1 MIKILLHI
9 IFAFSLLLAA
19 GCNRSAEPEQQTPQ
33 DSAALRETLAETN
46 KLLLSAEDEEIEDF
60 IERYGWQMQ
69 QTGSGLR
76 YMIYQHGDG
85 PRAQDGM
92 TAVLHYQVHLL
103 TGDRVYG
110 SEQDGPL
117 EFQIGRGGVE
127 GGLEEAILLLRQGDH
142 ARFIM
147 PAHLAHGLPGDG
159 VKIPKRATIV
169 YDLELKELK

>member
-1 MIKILLHI
+1 MIKTLLHI
-9 IFAFSLLLAA
+9 VFAFLLLLAA
-19 GCNRSAEPEQQTPQ
+19 GCNRPAEPDQQELR
-33 DSAALRETLAETN
+33 DSASLRETLAETN
-46 KLLLSAEDEEIEDF
+46 KLLLSAEQEEIEDF

-76 YMIYQHGDG
+76 YMIYQAGEG
-85 PRAQDGM
+85 PVAQAGM

-103 TGDRVYG
+103 TGDLVYS
-110 SEQDGPL
+110 SEEDGPL

-142 ARFIM
+142 ARAIM

>member
-1 MIKILLHI
+1 MIKLLLHI
-9 IFAFSLLLAA
+9 SLVFSLLLAA
-19 GCNRSAEPEQQTPQ
+19 GCNRSVEPESQAPQ
-33 DSAALRETLAETN
+33 DAEDLSETLAETN
-46 KLLLSAEDEEIEDF
+46 KLLLQAENEEIEDF
-60 IERYGWQMQ
+60 IARYGWQMQ

-76 YMIYQHGDG
+76 YMIYRQGDG
-85 PRAQDGM
+85 PGAQAGQS
-92 TAVLHYQVHLL
+92 AVLHYQVHLL
-103 TGDRVYG
+103 TGDLVYS
-110 SEQDGPL
+110 SEEDGPL

-142 ARFIM
+142 ARVIM